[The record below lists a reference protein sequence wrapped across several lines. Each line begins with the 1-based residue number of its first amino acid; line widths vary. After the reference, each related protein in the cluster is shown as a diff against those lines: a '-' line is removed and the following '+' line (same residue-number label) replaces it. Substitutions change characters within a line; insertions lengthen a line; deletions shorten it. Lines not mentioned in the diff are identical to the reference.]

1 MKGKTKRV
9 SKIIQLTE
17 SLDSS
22 TNSCV
27 TDLLVLYYTMGKRSQ
42 IQCEMSLRIQLTMN
56 LNLCL
61 CLKGK
66 KKVGALR
73 MEGGRDCQGDPEGA
87 DEGDGAPEQAA
98 GEPHRLPD
106 PMHRVQQLVLHT
118 KTQTP
123 NQSEPHE
130 VTRGHATGDG
140 GGTHTLSRDA
150 SVSRY
155 RMGFTLASM
164 W

>member
-1 MKGKTKRV
+1 MLRDEANEPPIRSESNTHFTSSDLSRRSMKGKTKRV
-9 SKIIQLTE
+9 SEIMQLTE

-73 MEGGRDCQGDPEGA
+73 MEGGRD
-87 DEGDGAPEQAA
+87 
-98 GEPHRLPD
+98 
-106 PMHRVQQLVLHT
+106 
-118 KTQTP
+118 
-123 NQSEPHE
+123 
-130 VTRGHATGDG
+130 
-140 GGTHTLSRDA
+140 
-150 SVSRY
+150 
-155 RMGFTLASM
+155 
-164 W
+164 